1 MSEEMPVKVGRP
13 RKDANYVPVP
23 QRVNKMKVEGPF
35 RVGRPKKNE
44 IRPEKIR
51 YDHVG
56 RPRGRSGKIPG
67 ASFSLGRDYIERLDE
82 LSDQLQMAKSAIVRD
97 CINRLAV
104 RFDFPQAS
112 FDYDEPTYRPP
123 SGAVGDDAYFSLGDN
138 HKALLERMRRT
149 RDDAN
154 DGKPAE
160 RRRMGGTTQLL
171 REEIDRFAV
180 EHGYE
185 PIKPL
190 TEQVMAV

>member
-13 RKDANYVPVP
+13 RKDENYIPVP
-23 QRVNKMKVEGPF
+23 QRKVIKMRTEGPF
-35 RVGRPKKNE
+35 GVGRPKKTE
-44 IRPEKIR
+44 IRPKSGKPNP
-51 YDHVG
+51 VG
-56 RPRGRSGKIPG
+56 RPRTGKAPG

-97 CINRLAV
+97 CINRLAT
-104 RFDFPQAS
+104 RFGFPQAT
-112 FDYDEPTYRPP
+112 FDYDDQVYRP
-123 SGAVGDDAYFSLGDN
+123 STGSFGDDAYFSLGDN
-138 HKALLERMRRT
+138 HKALLERMRKV

>member
-13 RKDANYVPVP
+13 RKDENYIPVP
-23 QRVNKMKVEGPF
+23 QRKVIKLKVSGPF
-35 RVGRPKKNE
+35 GVGRPKRTE
-44 IRPEKIR
+44 IRPAASNPR
-51 YDHVG
+51 PVG
-56 RPRGRSGKIPG
+56 RPRTGKAPG

-82 LSDQLQMAKSAIVRD
+82 LSDQLQMAKSAIIRD
-97 CINRLAV
+97 CVNRLAL
-104 RFDFPQAS
+104 RFGFPQAS
-112 FDYDEPTYRPP
+112 FDYEEQSYRP
-123 SGAVGDDAYFSLGDN
+123 SAGSFGDDAYFSLGEN
-138 HKALLERMRRT
+138 HKALLERMRKV

-180 EHGYE
+180 EHGLE